1 MEHPETKIE
10 NYSIKLANS
19 INLILLVKMDK
30 IISLNVGGV
39 HYDVAYTTL
48 TVCKDT
54 MLAKLVDGVIP
65 SREVNDRIFI
75 DRNGKIFDHI
85 LDFLRN
91 GNEWMLPESSDLV
104 KRIYLE
110 AKFYGIEDL
119 IKITNDRIVP
129 EIKQDSQIELWEK
142 YPTVIVCQQIIVN
155 QTIISIWPKNFAA
168 VLELKSVAETTN
180 GQFYLTD
187 RFIDVANVLYKNGYD
202 MFDNTVAIVNTLIV
216 YYFRPRYPTN

>member
-1 MEHPETKIE
+1 MEHPKTKIE

-54 MLAKLVDGVIP
+54 MLAKLVNGAIP
-65 SREVNDRIFI
+65 SRELNGRIFI

-91 GNEWMLPESSDLV
+91 GSEWMLPEKHDLV

-119 IKITNDRIVP
+119 IKITGSVLFS
-129 EIKQDSQIELWEK
+129 EIKENTRVELWKK
-142 YPTVIVCQQIIVN
+142 YPTIMVLQHIMQNKTTINIQPPEIID
-155 QTIISIWPKNFAA
+155 I
-168 VLELKSVAETTN
+168 LKLKRVDETTP
-180 GQFYLTD
+180 GHFHLGDKLIST
-187 RFIDVANVLYKNGYD
+187 IDILYKNGYD
-202 MFDNTVAIVNTLIV
+202 MYGNTVALDGLII